1 MKNNKDN
8 QNTSNSN
15 IDDSNKIKIKNNLN
29 NPKSDNL
36 KLPNGK
42 RILNKKSN
50 ILPNSN
56 YKKKNEK
63 NDSYPINNKLIYE
76 KIKRKI
82 ISDKNNTIY
91 NNQYDMKLNRT
102 INNPDKSSSNLNK
115 TFNQNLTSN
124 SLRNNLNLNYNNNIV
139 KKSDK
144 KLSRFAAKINNYYN
158 NYNNY
163 TLINSD
169 IKNIANKYSKN
180 MDILKQRSVSIPDNN
195 LNLNFNFTKYIDG
208 ARKLSSNRLKKSQ
221 IKGSSFHTRLNNTF
235 SNYKNSYSV
244 TERKRTF
251 TLNTNTSKRGTLSLE
266 SIMSSFNEMKEK
278 KNKIIN
284 IFKNNE
290 NIKSRE
296 QAFYLLSIS
305 PVLRLCEQLIFSR
318 STKNVKNVITI
329 NTVLENHELFLRNKA
344 NQLKNEIAVCDKR
357 LKTPFVSSK
366 IAEITL
372 NFITSIDEIE
382 FKTIDILEI
391 DEEEINLFYN
401 YIKLLYLLFGMNF
414 NNNLQ
419 GKKLKNA
426 IYDKI
431 EDNGFKYLK
440 DYIYYI
446 YIEKKEE
453 NNIVTKIEDI
463 NELIKKSPNLLD
475 FHESLKICRFIA
487 FTSYLIKEIINYTNS
502 MKDIYELKIRA
513 KNFYDIVSSKIDKI
527 QNKNMKQKQK
537 QK

>member
-8 QNTSNSN
+8 QNTSISN
-15 IDDSNKIKIKNNLN
+15 IDDSNKIKNKNNLN
-29 NPKSDNL
+29 NTKPDNL
-36 KLPNGK
+36 KLSNGK
-42 RILNKKSN
+42 RILNKTN
-50 ILPNSN
+50 NTLPNSN
-56 YKKKNEK
+56 NRNKNEK
-63 NDSYPINNKLIYE
+63 NDSYSINNNKLIYE
-76 KIKRKI
+76 KIKKKI

-91 NNQYDMKLNRT
+91 NNQYNMNLNRNT
-102 INNPDKSSSNLNK
+102 NNPEKSSGNLNK
-115 TFNQNLTSN
+115 TFNQNLTNN
-124 SLRNNLNLNYNNNIV
+124 SLRNNLNLNYNNNIP
-139 KKSDK
+139 KKSDN
-144 KLSRFAAKINNYYN
+144 KLSKFAAKINNYYN

-221 IKGSSFHTRLNNTF
+221 IKGSSFHTKLNNTF

-251 TLNTNTSKRGTLSLE
+251 TLNANTSKRGTLSLE

-391 DEEEINLFYN
+391 DEE
-401 YIKLLYLLFGMNF
+401 
-414 NNNLQ
+414 
-419 GKKLKNA
+419 
-426 IYDKI
+426 
-431 EDNGFKYLK
+431 
-440 DYIYYI
+440 
-446 YIEKKEE
+446 
-453 NNIVTKIEDI
+453 
-463 NELIKKSPNLLD
+463 
-475 FHESLKICRFIA
+475 
-487 FTSYLIKEIINYTNS
+487 
-502 MKDIYELKIRA
+502 
-513 KNFYDIVSSKIDKI
+513 
-527 QNKNMKQKQK
+527 
-537 QK
+537 

>member
-1 MKNNKDN
+1 
-8 QNTSNSN
+8 
-15 IDDSNKIKIKNNLN
+15 
-29 NPKSDNL
+29 
-36 KLPNGK
+36 
-42 RILNKKSN
+42 
-50 ILPNSN
+50 
-56 YKKKNEK
+56 
-63 NDSYPINNKLIYE
+63 
-76 KIKRKI
+76 
-82 ISDKNNTIY
+82 
-91 NNQYDMKLNRT
+91 
-102 INNPDKSSSNLNK
+102 
-115 TFNQNLTSN
+115 
-124 SLRNNLNLNYNNNIV
+124 
-139 KKSDK
+139 
-144 KLSRFAAKINNYYN
+144 
-158 NYNNY
+158 
-163 TLINSD
+163 
-169 IKNIANKYSKN
+169 
-180 MDILKQRSVSIPDNN
+180 MDILKKKRGSIPDNN
-195 LNLNFNFTKYIDG
+195 NLNFNFNFTKYING
-208 ARKLSSNRLKKSQ
+208 ANKLSSSRLKKNL
-221 IKGSSFHTRLNNTF
+221 IKGSFHTKLNNTF

-251 TLNTNTSKRGTLSLE
+251 TLNNNATKRGTLSLE
-266 SIMSSFNEMKEK
+266 SIMSSINEMKEK

-284 IFKNNE
+284 TFKNNE

-329 NTVLENHELFLRNKA
+329 NTVLENHELFLRTKA
-344 NQLKNEIAVCDKR
+344 NQLKNEITVCEKR
-357 LKTPFVSSK
+357 LKTPFVASK
-366 IAEITL
+366 IADITL

-382 FKTIDILEI
+382 FKTFDILETN
-391 DEEEINLFYN
+391 EEDINLFYN

-487 FTSYLIKEIINYTNS
+487 FTSYLIKEIINYSNS